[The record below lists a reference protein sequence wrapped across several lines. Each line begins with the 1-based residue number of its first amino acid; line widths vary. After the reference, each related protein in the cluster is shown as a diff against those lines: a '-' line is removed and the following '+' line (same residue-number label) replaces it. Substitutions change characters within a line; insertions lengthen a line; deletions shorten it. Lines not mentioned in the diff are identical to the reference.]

1 MHGQSKQDGCQIDS
15 YAEHLV
21 VLQVAGEKRGRRR
34 KRIRSELSDLGRERV
49 DDAIASLTAVGLVV
63 VRGRSVHQSSALE
76 RIDLLGYITV

>member
-21 VLQVAGEKRGRRR
+21 ILQVAGEKRGRRR
-34 KRIRSELSDLGRERV
+34 KRIHSELSGLGCERV
-49 DDAIASLTAVGLVV
+49 DDAVASLVAVGLVA

>member
-1 MHGQSKQDGCQIDS
+1 MHCPSKQDGCQIDS

-34 KRIRSELSDLGRERV
+34 ERIRSELSDLGRERV
-49 DDAIASLTAVGLVV
+49 DDAIASLAAVGLVS

-76 RIDLLGYITV
+76 RIDFLGYITV

>member
-1 MHGQSKQDGCQIDS
+1 MHGESKQDGCQIDS

-34 KRIRSELSDLGRERV
+34 KRIHSELSDLGRERV
-49 DDAIASLTAVGLVV
+49 DDAIASLAAVGLVA